1 MVNREEF
8 ERIVRAMRAE
18 GVPLTMPNLMLRTEL
33 PRATIERWLEEV
45 EDARRADARSWS
57 SKPGDAPDKPLD
69 ERLRSTVDALKR
81 EAVKAVATA
90 AVKEKLGL
98 DDPPRVHGALQR
110 ADKDLRWGA
119 GLGLVG
125 GPLGLFYSAPL
136 PVAAA
141 ASAGYV
147 AAILLLRLIPIF
159 GGMAVAYLVPL
170 VHLGCAV
177 AGAAY
182 TWRFNRTG
190 RRSALFP
197 NGIELRDRRR

>member
-45 EDARRADARSWS
+45 EASRREDARQWTAKPGEARDKPVDARIR
-57 SKPGDAPDKPLD
+57 
-69 ERLRSTVDALKR
+69 ETVDALKR

-110 ADKDLRWGA
+110 SEKDLRWGA

-125 GPLGLFYSAPL
+125 GPLGLFYAAPL

-141 ASAGYV
+141 ASAGYI
-147 AAILLLRLIPIF
+147 AAILLLRLIPVF
-159 GGMAVAYLVPL
+159 GGMAVAWLVPL
-170 VHLGCAV
+170 VHLGCAA

-182 TWRFNRTG
+182 TWRFNRSG

-197 NGIELRDRRR
+197 NGIELRERR